1 MASAP
6 TPPPGDP
13 TGFDTLDRLSVG
25 VVRIGA
31 DGRVTEVNRSALKL
45 KELDRDQVV
54 GQPFATCPLWSQA
67 STISNEVAQAV
78 AAAAAGQ
85 TQTFDVEEPDAL
97 GLPNQFRVTLRPL
110 RHGRQ
115 PPYEVV
121 GEAINITAHHL
132 IEQALRES
140 QREIA
145 KAQQMARVGSWSWV
159 IDGDF
164 VTWSAEL
171 YRIFGIDPR
180 RWPPNW
186 SEHDRLYVPE
196 SFERLRAAVE
206 TCISSG
212 APFLLELEFVHASGR
227 RGWLLSQ
234 GEADM
239 DLKGRVL
246 RLRGTAQDIT
256 EQRRLH
262 DIARREL
269 AQARALA
276 AAHEERSRLEGEIV
290 QFLAHEIRQPL
301 NNASAALQSAA
312 KALARNGQGLPPL
325 AHAETVLAQVIGALN
340 NSLAAASLLVAGD
353 TQAFSDTD
361 VDTLTALVLHD
372 IDLTQ
377 RARVRVER
385 QAGAHTVQVQANLM
399 RLALSNLLNN
409 ALAYA
414 PAATPVVLRVA
425 DSDDPLAVLF
435 DVVDQG
441 PGFPEDLLAR
451 VFDKGVRG
459 SNAYTRHGAGLGLYI
474 VQRVASLHG
483 GAVAVMPRGPGQP
496 NVVRLTIPQGLVR

>member
-6 TPPPGDP
+6 NRPPGDAP
-13 TGFDTLDRLSVG
+13 GFDMLDGLSVG
-25 VVRIGA
+25 VVRIDA
-31 DGRVTEVNRSALKL
+31 DGRVSDVNRSALQLQK
-45 KELDRDQVV
+45 LDRAAVV
-54 GQPFATCPLWSQA
+54 GQPFATCALWGPA
-67 STISNEVAQAV
+67 STIADEIAAAV

-85 TQTFDVEEPDAL
+85 TQAFDAEVPDAD
-97 GLPNQFRVTLRPL
+97 GLPNRFRVTLRPV
-110 RHGRQ
+110 RRGRQ
-115 PPYEVV
+115 PPYAVI
-121 GEAINITAHHL
+121 GEAVNVTAHHQ

-164 VTWSAEL
+164 VTWSTEL
-171 YRIFGIDPR
+171 YRIFGLDPR
-180 RWPPNW
+180 RWPPAW

-206 TCISSG
+206 TCVSSG

-227 RGWLLSQ
+227 RGWLLVQ
-234 GEADM
+234 GEAETDP
-239 DLKGRVL
+239 KGRTL
-246 RLRGTAQDIT
+246 RLRGTVQDVT

-312 KALARNGQGLPPL
+312 KALARSGQGLPPL
-325 AHAETVLAQVIGALN
+325 ARAETVLAQVIGALN
-340 NSLAAASLLVAGD
+340 NALAAASLLVAGD

-377 RARVRVER
+377 RERVRVDR
-385 QAGAHTVQVQANLM
+385 RAGAHTVQVQANLM

-414 PAATPVVLRVA
+414 PAGTPVVLRIT

-435 DVVDQG
+435 DVVDEG
-441 PGFPEDLLAR
+441 PGFPRELLAQ

-459 SNAYTRHGAGLGLYI
+459 SNAYNRTGAGLGLYI
-474 VQRVASLHG
+474 VQRVATLHG
-483 GAVAVMPRGPGQP
+483 GDVAVLPRGAGQP
-496 NVVRLTIPQGLVR
+496 NVVRLTIPQGLAR

>member
-1 MASAP
+1 MPDAR
-6 TPPPGDP
+6 TPEPGPPDRSSL
-13 TGFDTLDRLSVG
+13 LDRLSVG
-25 VVRIGA
+25 VVRLDA
-31 DGRVTEVNRSALKL
+31 EGRVTDVNRSILGFIG
-45 KELDRDQVV
+45 LDR
-54 GQPFATCPLWSQA
+54 GELIGRHFASIGPWGPGSAIGHDL
-67 STISNEVAQAV
+67 AQAV
-78 AAAAAGQ
+78 AVAAGGQ
-85 TQTFDVEEPDAL
+85 AQGFDAEVVDANGKL
-97 GLPNQFRVTLRPL
+97 SQLRITLRPEQGED
-110 RHGRQ
+110 RA
-115 PPYEVV
+115 PYPVV
-121 GEAINITAHHL
+121 AEAINVSAYHQ

-171 YRIFGIDPR
+171 YRIFGLDPR

-196 SFERLRAAVE
+196 SFERLRAAVD
-206 TCISSG
+206 TCASSG

-227 RGWLLSQ
+227 RGWLLAQ
-234 GEADM
+234 GEADR
-239 DLKGRVL
+239 DPKGRIL
-246 RLRGTAQDIT
+246 RLRGTVQDIT

-312 KALARNGQGLPPL
+312 KALARSGEGLPPL
-325 AHAETVLAQVIGALN
+325 ARAETVLAQVIGALN
-340 NSLAAASLLVAGD
+340 NALAAASLLVAGD

-361 VDTLTALVLHD
+361 VDTLTGLVLHD

-377 RARVRVER
+377 RERVHVARR
-385 QAGAHTVQVQANLM
+385 AGAHTVQVQANLM

-414 PAATPVVLRVA
+414 PAGTPVVLRVA
-425 DSDDPLAVLF
+425 ESDDPLAVLF
-435 DVVDQG
+435 DVVDRG
-441 PGFPEDLLAR
+441 PGFPPDLLAQ

-483 GAVAVMPRGPGQP
+483 GAVAVLPRGPGEP
-496 NVVRLTIPQGLVR
+496 NVVRMTIPQGLAR